1 VSAIREAAADVPA
14 AAVMSLRR
22 PVIVAAVIGVIAI
35 GVTAIFGH
43 PMMGVLG
50 CVGMLLGVLN
60 TRLLQ
65 RSVVKVTSS
74 EKPSKKAL
82 YVSSAQRLVLITVL
96 AVALGV
102 FVRPDGLGVFF
113 GLAIFQL
120 IMIVNTALPVL
131 KGLRQQ

>member
-1 VSAIREAAADVPA
+1 VSTIREAAAEVPA

-22 PVIVAAVIGVIAI
+22 PVLVAALIGAIAI
-35 GVTAIFGH
+35 AVTAPLGH

-60 TRLLQ
+60 TRMLQ
-65 RSVVKVTSS
+65 QSVVKVTSS

-82 YVSSAQRLVLITVL
+82 YFSSAKRLVLITVL